1 MLDLAPDRLELPF
14 DHAGRQLEAVRI
26 GELVEQR
33 ALEPVARD
41 ALVLALDL
49 APDGRLEGVEVVEPD
64 MLGELVVDERVV
76 RVPEFLDGDR
86 EARLLALELVVRIVL
101 REVDLDGLPVAG
113 FHAEE
118 LFLEAR
124 DELARA
130 QPQHEVLGGAALEG
144 LAVDAADEV
153 DRDLVAVLR
162 FGAVV
167 RRAEMPVLLGQAADR
182 LVDLVVLRPDDHAFE
197 LERGEVDRLDL
208 GHELEVERVFEV
220 RAVLELEVA
229 DLRLHRRAD
238 PLVLDRAR
246 GGVLDRRLEDL
257 ALDRVAEAGA
267 QHGERHLAGA
277 EAGHPHLAA
286 DLVEPRHQLAFDVGG
301 GDADPV
307 LALEPF
313 GADLGNLHACLVVG
327 GRGAGG
333 HGAGGGTRTPK
344 ACATGS

>member
-1 MLDLAPDRLELPF
+1 MR
-14 DHAGRQLEAVRI
+14 V

-33 ALEPVARD
+33 AFEPLARD
-41 ALVLALDL
+41 TLVLALDL
-49 APDGRLEGVEVVEPD
+49 APDRRLEGIEVVEPD
-64 MLGELVVDERVV
+64 MLGEVVVDQGLVGAAELVDRDREACRLALQLVV
-76 RVPEFLDGDR
+76 RV
-86 EARLLALELVVRIVL
+86 VL
-101 REVDLDGLPVAG
+101 GEVDVDGLFLAR
-113 FHAEE
+113 FRAEE

-130 QPQHEVLGGAALEG
+130 QPQDEPLGGAALEG

-162 FGAVV
+162 LGPFLGG
-167 RRAEMPVLLGQAADR
+167 AEMPVLLAQAADR
-182 LVDLVVLRPDDHAFE
+182 LVDLLVLGPDDHALE
-197 LERGEVDRLDL
+197 LQRGEVDRLDFW
-208 GHELEVERVFEV
+208 HQLEVERVFEI

-229 DLRLHRRAD
+229 DLGLHRRAD
-238 PLVLDRAR
+238 PLVLDRV
-246 GGVLDRRLEDL
+246 GGRVLDRRLQDL

-277 EAGHPHLAA
+277 EAGHPDLLA
-286 DLVEPRHQLAFDVGG
+286 DLVQPRHQLALYVGG

-307 LALEPF
+307 FALEPF

-327 GRGAGG
+327 GRGGGG
-333 HGAGGGTRTPK
+333 HGAGGGIRTPT